1 MGSGGKALVDL
12 KGAPRVFLSSN
23 TFSANGDS
31 TDELLNEISPLVSNN
46 EGEKFMRVFE
56 ALTLSRTQIINSY
69 SEKLSLL
76 MTSLIQIERV
86 AQIKCT
92 QNEFEYNWMFEPAD
106 TTDRSQLFLFKNFY
120 GSLIIDGLTVSNNL
134 GYKSLLS

>member
-1 MGSGGKALVDL
+1 
-12 KGAPRVFLSSN
+12 
-23 TFSANGDS
+23 
-31 TDELLNEISPLVSNN
+31 
-46 EGEKFMRVFE
+46 MRVFE